1 MKLRN
6 LFLVSLAAMAITSCS
21 NENDPIVDSGNTAET
36 AMFNFSI
43 ALPNAPKTKAQST
56 DPGTA
61 QEQNVNDITMVLEYK
76 DANPPQTLTKTYKVA
91 DFTYDTVAKT
101 YTLSTAEQV
110 SPGTAAILTIYVN
123 SNGIP
128 ASQISA
134 TTENGWSLG
143 NYASTTG
150 DGNFLMIGKSKETFA
165 ITPNQ
170 LNTAPVV
177 SVDRIAVKLEEA
189 TEDTD
194 TQIEG
199 NQYTFKALAQNTEI
213 KLDIEATLIE
223 YAYTNLVTKS
233 NTLGSKFEGGK
244 NDYYNYFDP
253 NPPIAIEVL
262 WSNEAFSDKI
272 GMENRGATYCF
283 ENGTTIP
290 TTIYYKAKTKIEGV
304 DENANFYVYENV
316 LYKDFAALNVKFRNS
331 LDNHGLSDGSTN
343 AQFMEAVGVKK
354 YTEGVCYY
362 PAVVNA
368 NGIDRNNWYKL
379 RVTGIKGLGLPE
391 PGTPP
396 PGAET
401 TLIFSVTE
409 NPWTVWNEGIEL

>member
-43 ALPNAPKTKAQST
+43 ALPNAPKTRTTT
-56 DPGTA
+56 DPGTK

-76 DANPPQTLTKTYKVA
+76 DANPPTTLTKHYKVDA
-91 DFTYDTVAKT
+91 FKYNDKDKT
-101 YTLSTAEQV
+101 YTLSTAEEV
-110 SPGTAAILTIYVN
+110 SPGTATLTIYVN
-123 SNGIP
+123 NKGVVP

-134 TTENGWSLG
+134 TTDEGWSLG

-150 DGNFLMIGKSKETFA
+150 DGNFLMIGKSKETFT
-165 ITPNQ
+165 ITPNIP
-170 LNTAPVV
+170 NTAPVV

-199 NQYTFKALAQNTEI
+199 NQYTFKALAENTEI

-233 NTLGSKFEGGK
+233 NTLGSKFEGGE

-253 NPPIAIEVL
+253 NPTIAIEVL

-316 LYKDFAALNVKFRNS
+316 LYKDFAALNVKFKNS
-331 LDNHGLSDGSTN
+331 LDNHGLSDVSTN

-354 YTEGVCYY
+354 YTEGICYY

-396 PGAET
+396 PGEET

>member
-61 QEQNVNDITMVLEYK
+61 QEQKVNDITMVLEYK

-91 DFTYDTVAKT
+91 DFTYNTDAKT

-110 SPGTAAILTIYVN
+110 SPGTAILTIYVN

-143 NYASTTG
+143 KYASTTG
-150 DGNFLMIGKSKETFA
+150 DGNFLMIGKSKETFT
-165 ITPNQ
+165 IIPNEP
-170 LNTAPVV
+170 NTAPVV

-194 TQIEG
+194 IQIEG

-244 NDYYNYFDP
+244 NDYYNYF
-253 NPPIAIEVL
+253 ITGTLGEKL
-262 WSNEAFSDKI
+262 WGDKAFSDKI
-272 GMENRGATYCF
+272 GMENHGATYCF

-290 TTIYYKAKTKIEGV
+290 TTIYYKAKTKIETV
-304 DENANFYVYENV
+304 EENTDFYVYKNV
-316 LYKDFAALNVKFRNS
+316 LYKNFDELNAEFRNS
-331 LDNHGLSDGSTN
+331 LANHGLTKTSTN

-354 YTEGVCYY
+354 YTEGLCYY

-396 PGAET
+396 PGTET

-409 NPWTVWNEGIEL
+409 NPWTVWDEGIEL

>member
-6 LFLVSLAAMAITSCS
+6 LFLVSLAAMAITSYS

-76 DANPPQTLTKTYKVA
+76 DANPPQTLTKTYKVT
-91 DFTYDTVAKT
+91 DFTYDTDAKT
-101 YTLSTAEQV
+101 YTLIEAEQV
-110 SPGTAAILTIYVN
+110 SPGTAILTIYVN
-123 SNGIP
+123 SDGIP

-134 TTENGWSLG
+134 TTEDGWSLG
-143 NYASTTG
+143 NYASTIG
-150 DGNFLMIGKSKETFA
+150 DGNFLMTGKSTQFT
-165 ITPNQ
+165 IIPNTV
-170 LNTAPVV
+170 NTAPKVE
-177 SVDRIAVKLEEA
+177 VDRIAVKLEEA
-189 TEDTD
+189 TEDTN

-233 NTLGSKFEGGK
+233 NTLGSKFEGGM
-244 NDYYNYFDP
+244 NDYYNYF
-253 NPPIAIEVL
+253 ITGTVGEKL
-262 WSNEAFSDKI
+262 WGDEAFSDKI

-290 TTIYYKAKTKIEGV
+290 TTIYYKAKTKIETV
-304 DENANFYVYENV
+304 EENTDFYVYKNV
-316 LYKDFAALNVKFRNS
+316 LYKNFDELNAEFRNS
-331 LDNHGLSDGSTN
+331 LANHGLTATSTN
-343 AQFMEAVGVKK
+343 AQFTEAVGVKK
-354 YTEGVCYY
+354 YTKGVCYY